1 LIISGKKYPERTG
14 FDGFSYLDFTLTQDV
29 HNGTSLPAS
38 LRTPLFKIFPSS
50 HSGILLSPYH
60 PKPRLRKWLH
70 SNVPGVGNAAPVLGI
85 LSKLSVSSI
94 IGIITAGTE

>member
-1 LIISGKKYPERTG
+1 MNSSFEIYP
-14 FDGFSYLDFTLTQDV
+14 L
-29 HNGTSLPAS
+29 
-38 LRTPLFKIFPSS
+38 S
-50 HSGILLSPYH
+50 HPGILLSHYH
-60 PKPRLRKWLH
+60 PKPRLIEWLH